1 MPENPV
7 TPEAA
12 PEVPPVTPVTP
23 APADDNPPGSD
34 ALGDA
39 GKRAL
44 DAMKAERNA
53 ERDRRKA
60 LEAELE
66 ALRNPTDPAP
76 AAEPVTPAQPSEADR
91 KLNARI
97 VRAEIKAAAA
107 GKFAD
112 PDDALVYL
120 KDKARSFKVD
130 ENGEVDTAEISS
142 AIEDLLTRK
151 PHLAAKSAPRF
162 EGTADGGAAGR
173 EAGPSQL
180 TREDL
185 KGKSPEW
192 IAKARA
198 EGRLK
203 TLLGH
208 TT

>member
-1 MPENPV
+1 MPETPATPAAGPEVTPTPV
-7 TPEAA
+7 TPAA
-12 PEVPPVTPVTP
+12 P
-23 APADDNPPGSD
+23 APADDNPPGAD

-44 DAMKAERNA
+44 DTMKAERNA
-53 ERDRRKA
+53 ERERRKA
-60 LEAELE
+60 AEAELE
-66 ALRNPTDPAP
+66 ALRNPKPAADPA
-76 AAEPVTPAQPSEADR
+76 EPSEADR

-130 ENGEVDTAEISS
+130 ENGEVDPAAISA
-142 AIEDLLTRK
+142 AITDLLTRK
-151 PHLAAKSAPRF
+151 PHLAAKPVPPTF
-162 EGTADGGAAGR
+162 EGSADGGAAGR

-185 KGKSPEW
+185 KGKSPEF